1 MIILSR
7 WYLLGQ
13 SENDSGEAGFLG
25 RLVRR
30 PARTAGRCGRMVA
43 CSSATLEVQ
52 GSGRGHGVMGD
63 RSQSSAIAQIRAMGC
78 SRYDIGIRDVT
89 RGLMM
94 PRLWDVSQVG
104 SAISWL
110 KHMNMQGNDIYVRP
124 ARSMGLVLVDDLA
137 TAALA
142 RMKADGI
149 SPAVVVETSA
159 HNHQAWVRLSEEP
172 LLPEEASTVARLLA
186 RRYGGDPNSADWRHY
201 GRLAGFTNRKPARRR
216 PDGQYPYVLLREAS
230 GATALDALE
239 SLLAAARKE
248 NAVPASQSLS
258 DGPRQAFQTVLGPPT
273 LNYAQRAEWLL
284 KRYPDVDYS
293 RLDWMV
299 CRDLAGS
306 SLAVDQEYL
315 EQVLCDGSPH
325 LAERKVGHIDEYV
338 RRTAEKVLRDPL
350 VTARRN
356 RLTQLAADTEE
367 LRGSGERD
375 L

>member
-1 MIILSR
+1 
-7 WYLLGQ
+7 
-13 SENDSGEAGFLG
+13 
-25 RLVRR
+25 
-30 PARTAGRCGRMVA
+30 
-43 CSSATLEVQ
+43 
-52 GSGRGHGVMGD
+52 MGD
-63 RSQSSAIAQIRAMGC
+63 RSQSAAIAQIRAMGC

-94 PRLWDVSQVG
+94 PRLWDASQVG

-124 ARSMGLVLVDDLA
+124 AGSMGLVLVDDLA
-137 TAALA
+137 AAALA
-142 RMKADGI
+142 QMKAEGI
-149 SPAVVVETSA
+149 PPAVVVETSA

-172 LLPEEASTVARLLA
+172 LLPEEASGAARLLA

-201 GRLAGFTNRKPARRR
+201 GRLAGFTNRKPARQR
-216 PDGQYPYVLLREAS
+216 PDGRYPYVLLHEAS
-230 GATALDALE
+230 GATAFNALE
-239 SLLAAARKE
+239 GLLAAARKE
-248 NAVPASQSLS
+248 NTVQPRRPSPGGSWRPFQAS
-258 DGPRQAFQTVLGPPT
+258 PGPPGVS
-273 LNYAQRAEWLL
+273 YALRAEALF
-284 KRYPDVDYS
+284 KRCGDIDYS

-299 CRDLAGS
+299 CRDLAGA

-315 EQVLCDGSPH
+315 EQALRDGSPH

-350 VTARRN
+350 VTARRSP
-356 RLTQLAADTEE
+356 LAQLAADTEE

>member
-1 MIILSR
+1 M
-7 WYLLGQ
+7 
-13 SENDSGEAGFLG
+13 
-25 RLVRR
+25 
-30 PARTAGRCGRMVA
+30 C
-43 CSSATLEVQ
+43 
-52 GSGRGHGVMGD
+52 D
-63 RSQSSAIAQIRAMGC
+63 RSQSAAIAQIRAMGC

-94 PRLWDVSQVG
+94 PRLWDAGQVG
-104 SAISWL
+104 STISWL

-124 ARSMGLVLVDDLA
+124 AESMGLVLVDDLA
-137 TAALA
+137 ATALA

-149 SPAVVVETSA
+149 PPAVVVETSA

-172 LLPEEASTVARLLA
+172 LLPEEASDAARLLA

-201 GRLAGFTNRKPARRR
+201 GRLAGFTNRKPARQR
-216 PDGQYPYVLLREAS
+216 PDGRYPYVLLREAS

-239 SLLAAARKE
+239 GLLAAARKE
-248 NAVPASQSLS
+248 KAVNASLSLS
-258 DGPRQAFQTVLGPPT
+258 DGSRRAFQAVLGPPA

-284 KRYPDVDYS
+284 NRYRDIDYS

-315 EQVLCDGSPH
+315 EQALRDGSPH
-325 LAERKVGHIDEYV
+325 LAERKVAHIDEYV
-338 RRTAEKVLRDPL
+338 RRTAEKVLQDPL
-350 VTARRN
+350 VAARRS